1 MTGVLCALATT
12 GSALAAAYAFTRA
25 TDPGSRCVPWMV
37 ATVTALALAAVFA
50 GATVD
55 TLTRR

>member
-1 MTGVLCALATT
+1 MIGYAMAATVC
-12 GSALAAAYAFTRA
+12 ALAAAGAFTRA
-25 TDPGSRCVPWMV
+25 TDPGRRCVPWMAAAV
-37 ATVTALALAAVFA
+37 AALALAAVFA